1 MAVPESWLRIKCY
14 LSCPRQVEKHF
25 RDVESQKSVQRPQ
38 AQQTQ
43 KDSTLSSWAGG
54 SVRIGGVGGGIGWG
68 RSQRQRQFWFVLFS
82 SPPFNIRPRP
92 VPPPPP
98 PSEVSNILNRTKG
111 VPTERGNIQFIFK
124 DNLTKVISICH
135 HSSPT
140 PLLDLLPSLMFL
152 LSSCHQACS
161 SLPFHREKS
170 LDFCSL
176 VDLFSSHFS

>member
-1 MAVPESWLRIKCY
+1 M
-14 LSCPRQVEKHF
+14 EKHF

>member
-1 MAVPESWLRIKCY
+1 MLLV
-14 LSCPRQVEKHF
+14 LSP
-25 RDVESQKSVQRPQ
+25 
-38 AQQTQ
+38 
-43 KDSTLSSWAGG
+43 AGG
-54 SVRIGGVGGGIGWG
+54 ETFQRCGEPEVGAAATSTANTERLHFIILSRRFSPDRGCG
-68 RSQRQRQFWFVLFS
+68 RGNWLGEVTTAKAVLVCSFLFPS
-82 SPPFNIRPRP
+82 LQHQTKASA
-92 VPPPPP
+92 PPPTSIRGVQHFEQDKRVP
-98 PSEVSNILNRTKG
+98 NR
-111 VPTERGNIQFIFK
+111 EGNIQFIFK